1 MTGKSKEE
9 MQCEINSLKGQ
20 IADLMLNNEFNIR
33 FRNEKHFIDAFE
45 LFMSTEGYYFKKL
58 IISYNRHI
66 IGKSN
71 VDETGVLKHFI
82 YKLDD
87 CNEAIDNVRADNE
100 ERAKKNGK

>member
-1 MTGKSKEE
+1 
-9 MQCEINSLKGQ
+9 MQCEINNLKGK
-20 IADLMLNNEFNIR
+20 IADLMLNNKFNIR

-58 IISYNRHI
+58 VTSYHSRI

-71 VDETGVLKHFI
+71 VDKTGVLKHFI

-87 CNEAIDNVRADNE
+87 CNEAIDNVREDNE